1 MTDKTKK
8 IQLDYVACLY
18 FKREL
23 LFFRQ
28 AYDNPSNSI
37 FEFYIKLKSHLISLK
52 NFKDFIKE
60 KSVLFKDRA
69 ELNAQKKGLNQ
80 LLNCAEY
87 LRNKICGHVNS
98 FFIEQAVTWSP
109 EILSNVEGNVPQE
122 QVEQYR
128 TELFIKSLIE
138 SGINSYRI
146 DFNDNTIFPSEIDLL
161 YPPDLEKLMTF
172 IRNVNEKSIQL
183 LDQLIALTKNDVH
196 FFDGIEEQL
205 KAISVAAKMDFGT
218 RNRNT

>member
-1 MTDKTKK
+1 MTDKTKE

-28 AYDNPSNSI
+28 AYDNPSNSL

-60 KSVLFKDRA
+60 KSVLFKDHI
-69 ELNAQKKGLNQ
+69 ELNAQKKELNP

-87 LRNKICGHVNS
+87 LRNKICGHVDS
-98 FFIEQAVTWSP
+98 FFIEQAITWTP
-109 EILSNVEGNVPQE
+109 QILSNVEGNVPHE
-122 QVEQYR
+122 EVELCR

-138 SGINSYRI
+138 SGINSYSI
-146 DFNDNTIFPSEIDLL
+146 DFKDSTIFPSEIDLQ
-161 YPPDLEKLMTF
+161 YPPDFKKLMTF
-172 IRNVNEKSIQL
+172 IGNVNEKSIML
-183 LDQLIALTKNDVH
+183 LDQLIVLTESNVH

-205 KAISVAAKMDFGT
+205 KAIYVAAKMDFGT
-218 RNRNT
+218 KNKNT